1 MGTHPIFESDF
12 DCLTEKM
19 PIDTIEAEIETF
31 LHGNAGLAS
40 GQIEQLL
47 CGLYGELYVEGM
59 DDEQIYQQIDLGL
72 TGRVLE
78 EKVDLF
84 ERDDFSDEEDDD
96 REEEEKEEEE
106 EIDQPNAKRAKFD
119 LGEDGDDNELN
130 DDELEAKA
138 SKTYQKT
145 QLDDEFFSL
154 RQMEEA
160 CEQQE
165 EQGADEAVL
174 DEDMMEELYGDG
186 MEGDED
192 DEEDGGLFGDD
203 NGDDND
209 DVGNKGGIMASDF
222 FAPSTFEKRTQR
234 VRE

>member
-1 MGTHPIFESDF
+1 MG
-12 DCLTEKM
+12 
-19 PIDTIEAEIETF
+19 
-31 LHGNAGLAS
+31 GLAS

-96 REEEEKEEEE
+96 REEEEKEAEEDEEKEDESEIEEEDEE

-119 LGEDGDDNELN
+119 LGEDEDDNELN

-192 DEEDGGLFGDD
+192 DEEDGGLFGEDKMD
-203 NGDDND
+203 EL
-209 DVGNKGGIMASDF
+209 VESVPS
-222 FAPSTFEKRTQR
+222 FARGE
-234 VRE
+234 

>member
-96 REEEEKEEEE
+96 REEEEKKAEEDEEKEDESEVEEEDEEEE

-119 LGEDGDDNELN
+119 LGQDEDDNELN
-130 DDELEAKA
+130 DDELEATA
-138 SKTYQKT
+138 S
-145 QLDDEFFSL
+145 S
-154 RQMEEA
+154 
-160 CEQQE
+160 
-165 EQGADEAVL
+165 
-174 DEDMMEELYGDG
+174 
-186 MEGDED
+186 
-192 DEEDGGLFGDD
+192 
-203 NGDDND
+203 
-209 DVGNKGGIMASDF
+209 
-222 FAPSTFEKRTQR
+222 PSSSWTRTATPCWP
-234 VRE
+234 V

>member
-1 MGTHPIFESDF
+1 MG
-12 DCLTEKM
+12 
-19 PIDTIEAEIETF
+19 
-31 LHGNAGLAS
+31 GLAS

-84 ERDDFSDEEDDD
+84 ERDDFS
-96 REEEEKEEEE
+96 EEEEDESEIEEDEEEE

-119 LGEDGDDNELN
+119 LGEDKDDNELN

-174 DEDMMEELYGDG
+174 DELY
-186 MEGDED
+186 
-192 DEEDGGLFGDD
+192 
-203 NGDDND
+203 
-209 DVGNKGGIMASDF
+209 
-222 FAPSTFEKRTQR
+222 
-234 VRE
+234 